1 MGRKR
6 IYKTP
11 QAKKLANAI
20 AQKRWRA
27 ANPEKVIASNLKQ
40 RKALCAAKGLEY
52 KPRAS
57 RPLAT
62 SEIEAKIANLEV
74 ENKRLNGRINDI
86 MDDHEELL
94 KEHKKLMDLQRFGGK
109 Q

>member
-1 MGRKR
+1 MSRKR

-27 ANPEKVIASNLKQ
+27 ANPEKVIESNLKQ
-40 RKALCAAKGLEY
+40 RKALCKAKGIEY
-52 KPRAS
+52 KPRPS

-62 SEIEAKIANLEV
+62 SEIEAKIANLEA
-74 ENKRLNGRINDI
+74 ENKRLNGRIDDI

-94 KEHKKLMDLQRFGGK
+94 KEWKKLSDFLKWGK
-109 Q
+109 K